1 MTEEGLNG
9 IVKFMG
15 LYGDQLKH
23 CDVETFRL
31 KEELESLK
39 GKITVLTN
47 KQTESS
53 HGSSSVEKIR

>member
-1 MTEEGLNG
+1 
-9 IVKFMG
+9 MG